1 MGSFVVS
8 PPIERRHT
16 RQRIA
21 EKPGRQIARLE
32 LGSAVTIRQ
41 RQGTGP
47 NARREHEMSGLAAAS
62 SFIQNFGHC
71 SFPPY
76 GLPKPQPYGTP
87 APWPKG
93 DGRPAELGPNTGISM
108 KTHTHFAYRVDMWG
122 DVDETFIEHLV
133 GIEDLECARC
143 PDTDRGITH
152 HVAMSPRSRARSLR
166 AAHIQFDAGGGRM
179 TLRAIELTT
188 VSRRLLSVASRKAA
202 YAQGKQARTAE

>member
-1 MGSFVVS
+1 TPPQVVS
-8 PPIERRHT
+8 PQGFFRCQIPEVARSCQNTLSRSLTSVIRAQRRCPRQRLGVFFFLGSAVSIFNLMSSFIVSSPIERRHT
-16 RQRIA
+16 RQRIG
-21 EKPGRQIARLE
+21 EKPSRQVARLE

-93 DGRPAELGPNTGISM
+93 DGRLSELGPNTGISM
-108 KTHTHFAYRVDMWG
+108 KTHTHFA
-122 DVDETFIEHLV
+122 H
-133 GIEDLECARC
+133 
-143 PDTDRGITH
+143 
-152 HVAMSPRSRARSLR
+152 
-166 AAHIQFDAGGGRM
+166 
-179 TLRAIELTT
+179 
-188 VSRRLLSVASRKAA
+188 
-202 YAQGKQARTAE
+202 

>member
-71 SFPPY
+71 SFPPVR
-76 GLPKPQPYGTP
+76 PPQAAALGHASTL
-87 APWPKG
+87 AKG
-93 DGRPAELGPNTGISM
+93 
-108 KTHTHFAYRVDMWG
+108 
-122 DVDETFIEHLV
+122 
-133 GIEDLECARC
+133 
-143 PDTDRGITH
+143 
-152 HVAMSPRSRARSLR
+152 
-166 AAHIQFDAGGGRM
+166 
-179 TLRAIELTT
+179 
-188 VSRRLLSVASRKAA
+188 
-202 YAQGKQARTAE
+202 